1 VVLHSVVRSSAARGN
16 RDLAIDCGQVGV
28 DSAGTD
34 DELFSYLCIGE
45 SLGHQA
51 QHLDPPGRQSIERG
65 GGSGNV
71 WN

>member
-1 VVLHSVVRSSAARGN
+1 VLDSVARSSAERGN
-16 RDLAIDCGQVGV
+16 HDLAIDCGQVGV

-34 DELFSYLCIGE
+34 EELFSYLFIGE
-45 SLGHQA
+45 PVGHQA

-65 GGSGNV
+65 GGFGNV

>member
-1 VVLHSVVRSSAARGN
+1 MLDSAALLRAARGN

-34 DELFSYLCIGE
+34 EELFSYLCIGE
-45 SLGHQA
+45 PLGHQA

-65 GGSGNV
+65 GGFGNV